1 MERRKTDMNAIIYNR
16 ISSQDQEAI
25 VFATKNKKDVEIVNE
40 NGCSFLVCHKCG
52 GTWFANTLS
61 KWVIYPK
68 GEFRERKRYPKAK
81 CPVCE

>member
-1 MERRKTDMNAIIYNR
+1 MNVITYGRVSN
-16 ISSQDQEAI
+16 QNQKKQL
-25 VFATKNKKDVEIVNE
+25 KNKKDVEIVNE

-61 KWVIYPK
+61 KWVTYPK
-68 GEFRERKRYPKAK
+68 GKFRERKRYPKAK